1 MTKKINNVVW
11 NYNDADGWYSRGG
24 VVISR
29 SEENQNIWVRW
40 NGKDYRAGSRHKTL
54 RDAAADVRQI

>member
-1 MTKKINNVVW
+1 MTKKINNEVW